1 MLEGEYDADAE
12 WVVYRLKGGSVQ
24 AVSRARWN
32 LWQTNNP
39 NVWKG
44 LGDALVAE
52 GLKKEDAMRFVGLTK

>member
-1 MLEGEYDADAE
+1 MLGDVDDADAE

-39 NVWKG
+39 DVWKD
-44 LGDALVAE
+44 LGDELIAE
-52 GLKKEDAMRFVGLTK
+52 GLKKEDAMRFMELTK